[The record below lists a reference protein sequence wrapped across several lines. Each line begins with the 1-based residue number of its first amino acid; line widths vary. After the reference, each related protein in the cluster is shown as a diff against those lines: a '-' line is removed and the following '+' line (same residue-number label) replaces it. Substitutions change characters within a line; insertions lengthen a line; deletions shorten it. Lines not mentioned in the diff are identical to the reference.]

1 METKLF
7 SIILCLLV
15 LEATGSSLKNLTS
28 IQHGTENASARSMLT
43 GTVTFDFFD
52 HCKKLYA
59 RIYNYIPPDE
69 KKNHFAFLMIVPSYH
84 FRWFIPDGMRTSML
98 NTGLPSLQTAEVYP
112 PNAVSNLVIAGVT
125 HPKPRTGDLPA
136 HAEQKLINVMITM
149 DRFYDATFGYIC
161 PWFIVLGSAFDTCCG
176 KDFEGKQHDKTLEIV
191 YRRATGKLT
200 TEIRH

>member
-28 IQHGTENASARSMLT
+28 IQHGTENASARSMFT
-43 GTVTFDFFD
+43 GTVKFDFFD
-52 HCKKLYA
+52 YCKKLYA
-59 RIYNYIPPDE
+59 KIYNYLPLNE
-69 KKNHFAFLMIVPSYH
+69 RENHFAFLMIVHSYDQL
-84 FRWFIPDGMRTSML
+84 WFIPNGMKTAMQDR
-98 NTGLPSLQTAEVYP
+98 GLPSLQTAQVYP
-112 PNAVSNLVIAGVT
+112 PSAASNLVIAGVT
-125 HPKPRTGDLPA
+125 HPKPPTEDLPA
-136 HAEQKLINVMITM
+136 HAEQKLINNMIKM
-149 DRFYDATFGYIC
+149 DTFYDRTFGYIC

-176 KDFEGKQHDKTLEIV
+176 KGYEGKQHDKTLEIV